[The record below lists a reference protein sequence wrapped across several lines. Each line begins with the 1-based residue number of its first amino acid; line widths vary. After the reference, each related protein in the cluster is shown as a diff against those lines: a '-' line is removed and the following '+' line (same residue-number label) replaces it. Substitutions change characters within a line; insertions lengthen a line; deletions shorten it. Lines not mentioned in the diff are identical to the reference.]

1 MKTHDLI
8 VRCLGKKDGDQW
20 VVVCLDYSLAG
31 QGETLD
37 EAKKSVEAQIVT
49 YLKEALVGQDREHAS
64 VLLFRRAPL
73 KYWLMYYA
81 ALCAHGIMNNKLWKA
96 FQEPVPL
103 KPAHA

>member
-37 EAKKSVEAQIVT
+37 EAKKVSKHRSSPI
-49 YLKEALVGQDREHAS
+49 
-64 VLLFRRAPL
+64 
-73 KYWLMYYA
+73 
-81 ALCAHGIMNNKLWKA
+81 
-96 FQEPVPL
+96 
-103 KPAHA
+103 